1 MKVNGIDGVAAQI
14 CFVRISES
22 VTDDRASE
30 GTRVEV
36 VDRGVMLGRAT
47 PTGARQTWRRKPSEP
62 GWHRSWRREPSAE
75 LAKLGRELINLPSG
89 RLSDPFPPSAAPT
102 RGSQMGHEETA
113 PGLMPGGLL

>member
-47 PTGARQTWRRKPSEP
+47 PTGASRP
-62 GWHRSWRREPSAE
+62 GV
-75 LAKLGRELINLPSG
+75 
-89 RLSDPFPPSAAPT
+89 
-102 RGSQMGHEETA
+102 GSRVSRVGIGAGAVSRPQN
-113 PGLMPGGLL
+113 